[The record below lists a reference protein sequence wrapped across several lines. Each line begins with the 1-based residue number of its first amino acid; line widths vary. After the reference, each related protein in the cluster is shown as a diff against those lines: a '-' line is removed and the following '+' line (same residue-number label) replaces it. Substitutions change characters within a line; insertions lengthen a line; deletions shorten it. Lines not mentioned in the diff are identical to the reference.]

1 MRTAVTPSA
10 PFKFLMASMATAF
23 AAVAFAQT
31 TPTAP
36 SKPAAKSS
44 SAPAAAPKPT
54 AKPAAKPAQIDTAT
68 PQARTPLAPP
78 AAAQGLRAPTSP
90 VLIDRVVAI
99 VNREVITASEL
110 ARREQQF
117 LANLKRQNIASPG
130 AATVREQVLDRMIND
145 RAMLQLARETG
156 IRVDDVTLDRS
167 IARIADQN
175 GLSVAGLRNQLE
187 SEGISFSAFR
197 QDIREEIILTRLRE
211 REVDNRLQ
219 ISDSEVDTFLA
230 AQGQSIQRVEELKVA
245 QILVR
250 LPENPSKDEL
260 AAAQAKVKRIENAL
274 RDPKAFAAVAKEF
287 SDAADR
293 DQGGSLGWRSPDR
306 IPSLFVDAVSG
317 LKPGQISRTVR
328 SANGFHILLLE
339 DRRSTLRTQEVA
351 VNRARHILVR
361 VDAQVSE
368 DVARRR
374 ILDIRR
380 RIELGSDFGQM
391 ARDFSQDPGSAPK
404 GGELDWAYPGD
415 LVPEFE
421 RAMSALQ
428 PGQISD
434 PVRSVFGIHL
444 IQLLDRKREPLTE
457 DRLRTAARMVLRDQK
472 LAEAVSEWTREV
484 RANAYVEIKRDDS
497 GRG

>member
-1 MRTAVTPSA
+1 MRTAVIRFSLSKLWLAVFALTVSVTAAAQVVTPSR
-10 PFKFLMASMATAF
+10 S
-23 AAVAFAQT
+23 AAQVTPLGPSAQV
-31 TPTAP
+31 
-36 SKPAAKSS
+36 
-44 SAPAAAPKPT
+44 
-54 AKPAAKPAQIDTAT
+54 
-68 PQARTPLAPP
+68 RPLAPP
-78 AAAQGLRAPTSP
+78 AASQGLKAPASP

-110 ARREQQF
+110 ARREKQF
-117 LANLKRQNIASPG
+117 LTNLKRQNVAPPSP
-130 AATVREQVLDRMIND
+130 AVLREQMLDRMIND

-156 IRVDDVTLDRS
+156 IRVDDITLDRS
-167 IARIADQN
+167 INRIADQN
-175 GLSVAGLRNQLE
+175 GMSVSGLRNQLE
-187 SEGISFSAFR
+187 SEGISFAAFR

-250 LPENPSKDEL
+250 VSETASKEEL
-260 AAAQAKVKRIENAL
+260 AAAQAKVRRIEEAL

-287 SDAADR
+287 SDSPDR
-293 DQGGSLGWRSPDR
+293 DQGGSLGWRQPDR
-306 IPSLFVDAVSG
+306 LPTLFLDAVSG
-317 LKPGQISRTVR
+317 LKPGQISKTVR
-328 SANGFHILLLE
+328 SANGFHILQLE

-351 VNRARHILVR
+351 VHRARHILVR

-380 RIELGSDFGQM
+380 RIELGTDFAQM
-391 ARDFSQDPGSAPK
+391 ARDFSQDPGSAQK

-421 RAMSALQ
+421 RAMFALQ
-428 PGQISD
+428 PGQMSD
-434 PVRSVFGIHL
+434 PVRSVFGVHL
-444 IQLLDRKREPLTE
+444 IQLLERKREPLTE

-484 RANAYVEIKRDDS
+484 RANAYVEIKRDEL
-497 GRG
+497 